1 MANVL
6 ANIFG
11 SPVVLSLE
19 KHVNIAYQCTKKL
32 EEFFEAAIDGDWDKA
47 AKSRDAINALE
58 HEADDLKKEIR
69 RHLPKRLFMRFP
81 R

>member
-32 EEFFEAAIDGDWDKA
+32 EEFFEAAIDGDWAQKTR
-47 AKSRDAINALE
+47 KTGRISPSN
-58 HEADDLKKEIR
+58 
-69 RHLPKRLFMRFP
+69 PLFTR
-81 R
+81 